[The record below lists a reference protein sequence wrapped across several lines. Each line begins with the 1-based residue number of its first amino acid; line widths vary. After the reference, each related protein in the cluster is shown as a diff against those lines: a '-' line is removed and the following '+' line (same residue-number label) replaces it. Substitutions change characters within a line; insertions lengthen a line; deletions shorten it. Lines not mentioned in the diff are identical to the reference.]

1 MKASRKFLRLTPLAA
16 LLAAGS
22 AFATDGY
29 FPIGYG
35 MKAMGMGGASVA
47 MSDDAFA
54 GANNPAA
61 SAWAGN
67 RVEGGLSA
75 FMPKRGMSR
84 TGGMI
89 DAAVDSDSNLFL
101 VPEIG
106 YNKAVNDKIGVGI
119 TVYGN
124 GGMNTNYDGGQLNC
138 GQGPANVLC
147 GGGRLGMD
155 LMQLIVAP
163 TVAYKIT
170 DKHSFGVSPLL
181 VYQQFKAFG
190 LQAFSPMSQDP
201 SHLTDQGYSRS
212 TGLGVRLG
220 YMGKLTDSV
229 SVGASYSPKIKMG
242 KFDKYAGLFAG
253 GGGFDIPENYAMGLS
268 FKVTPKVQLALDY
281 ERINYAGVPSIANP
295 STNMAPLGS
304 AGGPGF
310 GWLNANVW
318 KLGAQWEAM
327 PGLTLRAGYNKTDN
341 PVQSRDVSF
350 NIIAPGVVTTHFT
363 LGGTYALSP
372 TMELTVAYAH
382 ARENSVTGPSMFN
395 SQMPAGNETI
405 RMHQNSLGVQ
415 VGWRF

>member
-1 MKASRKFLRLTPLAA
+1 MKTSRKLLRLTPLAA

-67 RVEGGLSA
+67 RVEGGLNA

-84 TGGMI
+84 TGGVL

-106 YNKAVNDKIGVGI
+106 FNKAVNEKLGVGI

-220 YMGKLTDSV
+220 YMGKLSDSV
-229 SVGASYSPKIKMG
+229 SVGASYSPKIRMG

-253 GGGFDIPENYAMGLS
+253 GGSFDIPENYAMGLS
-268 FKVTPKVQLALDY
+268 FKVTPTVQLALDY
-281 ERINYAGVPSIANP
+281 ERINYGGVPSIANP

-310 GWLNANVW
+310 GWSNANVW

-327 PGLTLRAGYNKTDN
+327 PGLTLRAGYNRTDN
-341 PVQSRDVSF
+341 PVHSRDVSF

-395 SQMPAGNETI
+395 AQMPAGNETI

>member
-1 MKASRKFLRLTPLAA
+1 MKASRKLLCLTPLAA

-61 SAWAGN
+61 AAWAGN

-84 TGGMI
+84 SGGMV

-106 YNKAVNDKIGVGI
+106 FNKAVNDKLGVGI

-147 GGGRLGMD
+147 GSGRLGMD

-163 TVAYKIT
+163 TVAYKIN
-170 DKHSFGVSPLL
+170 DQHSFGVSPLL

-201 SHLTDQGYSRS
+201 SHLTDQGYSHS
-212 TGLGVRLG
+212 TGAGVRLG
-220 YMGKLTDSV
+220 YMGKLSDSV

-253 GGGFDIPENYAMGLS
+253 GGSFDIPENYALGLS
-268 FKVTPKVQLALDY
+268 FKVTPKVLLALDY

-295 STNMAPLGS
+295 SNVMAPLGS
-304 AGGPGF
+304 SGGPGF
-310 GWLNANVW
+310 GWLDVNVW
-318 KLGAQWEAM
+318 KLGVQWEAM
-327 PGLTLRAGYNKTDN
+327 PGLTLRAGYNRTDN

-372 TMELTVAYAH
+372 TMDLTVAYMH
-382 ARENSVTGPSMFN
+382 AQNNSVTGASMFN
-395 SQMPAGNETI
+395 AQMPAGNETI
-405 RMHQNSLGVQ
+405 RMYQDSLGVQ
-415 VGWRF
+415 VGWRW

>member
-1 MKASRKFLRLTPLAA
+1 MKTSRKILRLTPLAA

-84 TGGMI
+84 TGGML

-106 YNKAVNDKIGVGI
+106 FNKAVNDKLGVGI

-163 TVAYKIT
+163 TVAYKIN

-212 TGLGVRLG
+212 TGVGVRLG
-220 YMGKLTDSV
+220 YMGKLSDSV

-253 GGGFDIPENYAMGLS
+253 GGSFDIPENYAIGLS

-281 ERINYAGVPSIANP
+281 ERINYGGVPSIANP

-310 GWLNANVW
+310 GWSNANVW

-341 PVQSRDVSF
+341 PVHSGDVSF

-382 ARENSVTGPSMFN
+382 ARNNSVTGPSMFN
-395 SQMPAGNETI
+395 AQMPAGNETI

>member
-1 MKASRKFLRLTPLAA
+1 MKASRKLLRLTPLAA

-67 RVEGGLSA
+67 RIEGGLNV

-84 TGGMI
+84 TGGML
-89 DAAVDSDSNLFL
+89 DAAVDSGSNTFL

-106 YNKAVNDKIGVGI
+106 FNKAVNDKLGVGI

-147 GGGRLGMD
+147 GGGRLGVD

-163 TVAYKIT
+163 TIAYKIT

-212 TGLGVRLG
+212 SGVGVRLG
-220 YMGKLTDSV
+220 YMGKLSDSV
-229 SVGASYSPKIKMG
+229 SVGASYSPKIRMG
-242 KFDKYAGLFAG
+242 KLDKYAGLFAG
-253 GGGFDIPENYAMGLS
+253 GGSFDIPENYAMGLS
-268 FKVTPKVQLALDY
+268 FKVTPTVQLALDY
-281 ERINYAGVPSIANP
+281 ERINYGGVPSIANP

-310 GWLNANVW
+310 GWSNANVW

-341 PVQSRDVSF
+341 PIQSRDVSF

-395 SQMPAGNETI
+395 AQLPAGNETI

>member
-1 MKASRKFLRLTPLAA
+1 MKASRKLLRLTPLAA

-61 SAWAGN
+61 AAWAGN

-84 TGGMI
+84 SGGMV
-89 DAAVDSDSNLFL
+89 DAAVDSGSNLFL

-106 YNKAVNDKIGVGI
+106 FNKAVNDKLGVGI

-147 GGGRLGMD
+147 GSGRLGMD

-163 TVAYKIT
+163 TVAYKVN
-170 DKHSFGVSPLL
+170 DQHSFGVSPLL

-201 SHLTDQGYSRS
+201 SHLTDQGYSHS
-212 TGLGVRLG
+212 TGVGVRLG
-220 YMGKLTDSV
+220 YMGKLSDSV

-253 GGGFDIPENYAMGLS
+253 GGSFDIPENYALGLS
-268 FKVTPKVQLALDY
+268 FKVTPKVLLALDY

-295 STNMAPLGS
+295 SNVMAPLGS
-304 AGGPGF
+304 SGGPGF
-310 GWLNANVW
+310 GWLDVNVW
-318 KLGAQWEAM
+318 KLGVQWEAM
-327 PGLTLRAGYNKTDN
+327 PGLTLRAGYNRTDN

-372 TMELTVAYAH
+372 TMDLTVAYMH
-382 ARENSVTGPSMFN
+382 AQNNSVTGASMFN
-395 SQMPAGNETI
+395 AQMPAGNETI
-405 RMHQNSLGVQ
+405 RMYQDSLGVQ
-415 VGWRF
+415 VGWRW